1 MNRQTGI
8 CIDEQ
13 TDNKC
18 MDEQTD
24 RNIQRGHRDRQ
35 TGICKEGQRDKQ
47 TGICTGTQTYRNM
60 HRLYSLQYS
69 TDSILHRAETINNSG
84 IERHVQY
91 RKTGIDV

>member
-1 MNRQTGI
+1 MNRQTINAWMNRQTGI
-8 CIDEQ
+8 CREDTE
-13 TDNKC
+13 T
-18 MDEQTD
+18 
-24 RNIQRGHRDRQ
+24 DRQ

-47 TGICTGTQTYRNM
+47 TGICTRTQTYRNM

-84 IERHVQY
+84 IERHVHIVQY